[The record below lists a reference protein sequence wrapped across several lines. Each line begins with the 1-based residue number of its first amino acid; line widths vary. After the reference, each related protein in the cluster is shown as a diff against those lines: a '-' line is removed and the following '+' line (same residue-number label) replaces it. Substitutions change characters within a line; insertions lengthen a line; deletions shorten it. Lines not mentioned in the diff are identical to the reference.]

1 VVERADEQ
9 LRVELLSAEAEL
21 AALAPAWDEL
31 VCAMPRPSPF
41 LLNAWLVEWWRH
53 FGDGG
58 RLAVLTAFRGDRL
71 VAGLPLFVRRRLGLR
86 TLEFVGGTKAALADV
101 LLGPKEG
108 DSTAALV
115 AEAGDGLDHD
125 FANVFG
131 LPVGSRLTR
140 TPAWR
145 DLRLIERLES
155 PVLDLSDG
163 WDAVYER
170 RFPPK
175 ARQNRR
181 RRRRQLDQLGSVEI
195 SIARKPDELG
205 PAFDEAARLYALR
218 WRGRREG
225 SGLMSAAGA
234 DFYRSVLVRLAG
246 QDVPRVLT
254 LRVDGRPVAANVYLL
269 LSRTLYGLVMAFD
282 PAFARYAPGS
292 EALYSAL
299 EAAAGQGVTRAEF
312 LGAATGHKQQFTDRV
327 EPIYQGIG
335 LEQTVRGRLGAG
347 ALVAGIRLRR
357 RAKRSETAR
366 RLYAHVPRRLTVAGR
381 PLPPRDG

>member
-9 LRVELLSAEAEL
+9 LRAEVISTETEL

-31 VCAMPRPSPF
+31 VRAMPRPSPF

-53 FGDGG
+53 FGADE
-58 RLAVLTAFRGDRL
+58 RLAVRAAFRGDRL
-71 VAGLPLFVRRRLGLR
+71 VAGLPLFIRRRLGIR

-101 LLGPKEG
+101 MVHPEEG
-108 DSTAALV
+108 DSTAAVV
-115 AEAGDGLDHD
+115 AEIGDGLDHD

-131 LPVGSRLTR
+131 LPGESRLIQ

-145 DLRLIERLES
+145 DIGLIERLEA

-170 RFPPK
+170 KFPPK

-181 RRRRQLDQLGSVEI
+181 RRRRQLEQLGSVET
-195 SIARKPDELG
+195 SIARKPEELG
-205 PAFDEAARLYALR
+205 PAFDDAARLYALR

-225 SGLMSAAGA
+225 SGLTSATGA
-234 DFYRSVLVRLAG
+234 AFYRSALLRLAG

-254 LRVDGRPVAANVYLL
+254 MRLDGRPVAANVYLL
-269 LSRTLYGLVMAFD
+269 LSGTVYGLVMAFD

-299 EAAAGQGVTRAEF
+299 EGAAAEGVTRAEF

-335 LEQTVRGRLGAG
+335 LTQTVRGRLGAE

-357 RAKRSETAR
+357 RAKSSQTAR
-366 RLYAHVPRRLTVAGR
+366 RLYAHVPRRFTFAAPV
-381 PLPPRDG
+381 PPPDG

>member
-9 LRVELLSAEAEL
+9 LRVELLSAEAGL
-21 AALAPAWDEL
+21 AKLAPAWDEL
-31 VCAMPRPSPF
+31 VAAMPRPSPF

-53 FGDGG
+53 FGAGG
-58 RLAVLTAFRGDRL
+58 RLAVWTAFHGDQL
-71 VAGLPLFVRRRLGLR
+71 VAGLPLFVRARLGLR

-101 LLGPKEG
+101 VLRPGEG
-108 DSTAALV
+108 DSTAAAL
-115 AEAGDGLDHD
+115 AEACDGLDHD

-131 LPVGSRLTR
+131 LPAESRLTR

-145 DLRLIERLES
+145 DLRLIERLEA

-170 RFPPK
+170 KFSQRE
-175 ARQNRR
+175 RQNRR
-181 RRRRQLDQLGSVEI
+181 RRRRQLEQLGSVEI
-195 SIARKPDELG
+195 SVARQPDELG
-205 PAFDEAARLYALR
+205 PAFDDAARLYALR

-225 SGLMSAAGA
+225 SGLLRPDGAA
-234 DFYRSVLVRLAG
+234 FYRSALLRLAG

-269 LSRTLYGLVMAFD
+269 LSQTLYGLLMAFD

-292 EALYSAL
+292 EALFSTL
-299 EAAAGQGVTRAEF
+299 EAASGEGATRAEF
-312 LGAATGHKQQFTDRV
+312 LGAATEHKQRFIDRV

-335 LEQTVRGRLGAG
+335 LPRTVRGRLGAE
-347 ALVAGIRLRR
+347 ALEAGIRLRR

-366 RLYAHVPRRLTVAGR
+366 RLYARVPRRLTFAG
-381 PLPPRDG
+381 PLPPPDG

>member
-1 VVERADEQ
+1 MVERADEQ
-9 LRVELLSAEAEL
+9 LRVELISAEADL

-31 VCAMPRPSPF
+31 VGTMPRPSPF
-41 LLNAWLVEWWRH
+41 LLNGWLVEWWRH
-53 FGDGG
+53 FGADE
-58 RLAVLTAFRGDRL
+58 RLAVRTAFRGDRL
-71 VAGLPLFVRRRLGLR
+71 VAGLPLFVRRHAGLR

-101 LLGPKEG
+101 MVRPEES
-108 DSTAALV
+108 DSTAAMV

-131 LPVGSRLTR
+131 LSAGSRLTQ
-140 TPAWR
+140 TAAWS

-181 RRRRQLDQLGSVEI
+181 RRRRQLEQLGSVET
-195 SIARKPDELG
+195 SIAREPDELG
-205 PAFDEAARLYALR
+205 PAFDDAARLYALR

-225 SGLMSAAGA
+225 SGLMSAPGA
-234 DFYRSVLVRLAG
+234 AFYRSALLRLADQG
-246 QDVPRVLT
+246 VPRVLT
-254 LRVDGRPVAANVYLL
+254 LRVDGQPVAANVYLQ

-292 EALYSAL
+292 EALYSTL
-299 EAAAGQGVTRAEF
+299 EAAAGEGVARAEF

-335 LEQTVRGRLGAG
+335 LAQTVRGRLGAE
-347 ALVAGIRLRR
+347 ALAAAIRLRR

-366 RLYAHVPRRLTVAGR
+366 RLYARVPRLTFAG
-381 PLPPRDG
+381 PLPPPDG

>member
-1 VVERADEQ
+1 VIERAEEQ
-9 LRVELLSAEAEL
+9 LRIELISAEAEL

-31 VCAMPRPSPF
+31 VGAMPRPTPF

-53 FGDGG
+53 FGGDE
-58 RLAVLTAFRGDRL
+58 RLAVRAAFRGDRL

-101 LLGPKEG
+101 VVHPNEG
-108 DSTAALV
+108 DSTAAEV
-115 AEAGDGLDHD
+115 ADAGNGSDHD

-131 LPVGSRLTR
+131 LPAGSRLAR
-140 TPAWR
+140 TPAWN
-145 DLRLIERLES
+145 DVRLIERLEA

-170 RFPPK
+170 KFSAR

-181 RRRRQLDQLGSVEI
+181 RRRRQLEQLGSVEL
-195 SIARKPDELG
+195 SIARRPEELG
-205 PAFDEAARLYALR
+205 PAFDDAARLYALR
-218 WRGRREG
+218 WRGKREG
-225 SGLMSAAGA
+225 SGLMSATGA
-234 DFYRSVLVRLAG
+234 AFYRSALLRLAG
-246 QDVPRVLT
+246 KDVPRVLT
-254 LRVDGRPVAANVYLL
+254 LRLDGRPVAANVYLQ
-269 LSRTLYGLVMAFD
+269 LSQTLYGLVMAFD

-292 EALYSAL
+292 EALHSTL
-299 EAAAGQGVTRAEF
+299 EAAADEGVTRAEF

-335 LEQTVRGRLGAG
+335 LAQTLRGRIAAE

-357 RAKRSETAR
+357 RAKSSEAAR
-366 RLYAHVPRRLTVAGR
+366 KLYARVPRRLTFAG
-381 PLPPRDG
+381 PLPPPDS

>member
-9 LRVELLSAEAEL
+9 LRVEVLSAEAEL

-31 VCAMPRPSPF
+31 VGAMPRPSPF

-53 FGDGG
+53 FGAGG
-58 RLAVLTAFRGDRL
+58 RLAVRTAFRGDRL
-71 VAGLPLFVRRRLGLR
+71 VAGLPLFVRPRLGLR
-86 TLEFVGGTKAALADV
+86 MLEFVGGTKAALADV
-101 LLGPKEG
+101 MLRPEEG

-115 AEAGDGLDHD
+115 AAADNGLDHD

-131 LPVGSRLTR
+131 LPAGSRLTR
-140 TPAWR
+140 QPAWR

-170 RFPPK
+170 KFSPK
-175 ARQNRR
+175 SRQTRR
-181 RRRRQLDQLGSVEI
+181 RRRRQLEQLGSVEI
-195 SIARKPDELG
+195 SVARRPDELG
-205 PAFDEAARLYALR
+205 PAFDDAARLYALR

-225 SGLMSAAGA
+225 SGLMSATGA
-234 DFYRSVLVRLAG
+234 AFHRSALLRLAG

-254 LRVDGRPVAANVYLL
+254 LRLDGRPVAANVYLL
-269 LSRTLYGLVMAFD
+269 LSGTLYGLVMAFD

-292 EALYSAL
+292 EALYSTL
-299 EAAAGQGVTRAEF
+299 EAAVGEGVTRAEF
-312 LGAATGHKQQFTDRV
+312 LGAATEHKQRFTDRV

-335 LEQTVRGRLGAG
+335 LARTVRGRLGAE

-366 RLYAHVPRRLTVAGR
+366 RLYAHVPRRLTFAGQ
-381 PLPPRDG
+381 LPPPDS

>member
-1 VVERADEQ
+1 VVERADQQ

-31 VCAMPRPSPF
+31 VGAMPRPSPF

-53 FGDGG
+53 FGAGG
-58 RLAVLTAFRGDRL
+58 RLAVWTAFRGDRL
-71 VAGLPLFVRRRLGLR
+71 VAGLPLFVRRRLGLQI
-86 TLEFVGGTKAALADV
+86 LEFVGGTKAALAD
-101 LLGPKEG
+101 LLLRPEEG

-115 AEAGDGLDHD
+115 AEACDGLEHD

-131 LPVGSRLTR
+131 LTAQSRLAR

-145 DLRLIERLES
+145 GLRLIERLEA

-163 WDAVYER
+163 WDAVYKR
-170 RFPPK
+170 KFSSR
-175 ARQNRR
+175 ARQDRR
-181 RRRRQLDQLGSVEI
+181 RHRRQLEQLGSVEI
-195 SIARKPDELG
+195 SVAREPDEVG

-225 SGLMSAAGA
+225 SGLLSPEGA
-234 DFYRSVLVRLAG
+234 SFYRSALLRLAE

-254 LRVDGRPVAANVYLL
+254 LRLDGSPVASNVYLRL
-269 LSRTLYGLVMAFD
+269 PRTLYGLVMAFD
-282 PAFARYAPGS
+282 PAFARYSPGS

-299 EAAAGQGVTRAEF
+299 ENAANEGVTRAEF
-312 LGAATGHKQQFTDRV
+312 LGAATGYKQRFSDRV

-335 LEQTVRGRLGAG
+335 LARTARGRLGAD
-347 ALVAGIRLRR
+347 AFVAGIRLRR
-357 RAKRSETAR
+357 RAKTSETAR
-366 RLYAHVPRRLTVAGR
+366 RLYAHVPRRLTFVG
-381 PLPPRDG
+381 PLPPTDG

>member
-1 VVERADEQ
+1 MVERTDEQ
-9 LRVELLSAEAEL
+9 LRVELISAEAEL

-31 VCAMPRPSPF
+31 VAAMPRPSPF
-41 LLNAWLVEWWRH
+41 LLNGWLLEWWRH
-53 FGDGG
+53 FGGG
-58 RLAVLTAFRGDRL
+58 QRLAVGAAFRGDRL
-71 VAGLPLFVRRRLGLR
+71 VGGLPLFVRRRLGLR

-101 LLGPKEG
+101 LLRPQESG
-108 DSTAALV
+108 STAAVL
-115 AEAGDGLDHD
+115 AEAADGPDHD

-131 LPVGSRLTR
+131 LPAESRLTQ
-140 TPAWR
+140 TPAWH

-170 RFPPK
+170 MFPPK

-181 RRRRQLDQLGSVEI
+181 RRRRQLERLGSVEL
-195 SIARKPDELG
+195 SIARRPEEVG
-205 PAFDEAARLYALR
+205 PAFDDAARLYALR

-225 SGLMSAAGA
+225 SGMMSATGA
-234 DFYRSVLVRLAG
+234 AFYRSALLRLAG
-246 QDVPRVLT
+246 QGVPRVLT

-292 EALYSAL
+292 ETLYSTL
-299 EAAAGQGVTRAEF
+299 EAGAGEGVTRAEF
-312 LGAATGHKQQFTDRV
+312 LGAATGHKQQFTDQV

-335 LEQTVRGRLGAG
+335 LARTVRGRVGAE
-347 ALVAGIRLRR
+347 ALEAGIRVRR

-366 RLYAHVPRRLTVAGR
+366 RLYARVPRRLTVAG
-381 PLPPRDG
+381 PSPPHDG

>member
-1 VVERADEQ
+1 MERADEQ
-9 LRVELLSAEAEL
+9 LRFEVLSAEAEL

-31 VCAMPRPSPF
+31 VAAMPRPSPF

-53 FGDGG
+53 FGAEG
-58 RLAVLTAFRGDRL
+58 RLAVRAAFRGGRL
-71 VAGLPLFVRRRLGLR
+71 VAGLPLFVHQAKGLR

-101 LLGPKEG
+101 MLRPEEG
-108 DSTAALV
+108 DTTAAEV
-115 AEAGDGLDHD
+115 AEPGDGLDHD

-131 LPVGSRLTR
+131 LPAESRLTR

-170 RFPPK
+170 RFPTK

-181 RRRRQLDQLGSVEI
+181 RRRRQLEQLGSVEL
-195 SIARKPDELG
+195 SIARTRDELG
-205 PAFDEAARLYALR
+205 PAFDDAVRLYALR

-225 SGLMSAAGA
+225 SGVMSATGA
-234 DFYRSVLVRLAG
+234 AFYRSALLRLAG

-254 LRVDGRPVAANVYLL
+254 LRLDGRPVAANVYLV
-269 LSRTLYGLVMAFD
+269 LSQTLYGLVMAFD

-292 EALYSAL
+292 EALCSAL
-299 EAAAGQGVTRAEF
+299 EAAAGEGVTRAEF
-312 LGAATGHKQQFTDRV
+312 LGAATGHKQQFTDRL

-335 LEQTVRGRLGAG
+335 LTQTVRGRLGAE

-366 RLYAHVPRRLTVAGR
+366 RLYAHVPRRLTFAG